1 MTTRILLQLF
11 FFLLPFIAY
20 GVFRWSTRNV
30 RDWKK
35 SWPIQALFV
44 IGLLLGLVAW
54 LVAIALQPE
63 QKRDVCIEPAH
74 FKNGVLSPAREVA
87 CEQNVSDSGQPRG
100 QKDIPPARGFT
111 DGRREVLVPVESEP
125 ATPPAERAAPGDLQV
140 DTDSEPSGEGGT
152 PQ

>member
-11 FFLLPFIAY
+11 FFLMPFIAY

-35 SWPIQALFV
+35 SWPLQLLFV
-44 IGLLLGLVAW
+44 LGLLLALASW

-63 QKRDVCIEPAH
+63 QKRDICIEPPR
-74 FKNGVLSPAREVA
+74 FENGVLVPAREVA
-87 CEQNVSDSGQPRG
+87 CKQDVANSGQPRG
-100 QKDIPPARGFT
+100 QSDIPAARGFT
-111 DGRREVLVPVESEP
+111 SDEGVVVPGLDER
-125 ATPPAERAAPGDLQV
+125 ATPPADQTEPGDRELRP
-140 DTDSEPSGEGGT
+140 EAAAAGEGDA